1 MLKGRADEAPAFFF
15 VLLPWGIL
23 LLARVQKPF
32 LLFHR
37 TEHERGNKKFFSRQR
52 KMFLFPLCV
61 FPLGV
66 RRSNKDAEK
75 GRRSLKRWGKGKAAA
90 SKGLEKKPFGGCA
103 GAIIESYWRHSSFNT
118 PFSSHRPFC
127 PIFSVAVVVR
137 LCRVILKEYFPLI
150 FQTGGTLLGRNFSKI
165 ERT

>member
-1 MLKGRADEAPAFFF
+1 
-15 VLLPWGIL
+15 
-23 LLARVQKPF
+23 
-32 LLFHR
+32 
-37 TEHERGNKKFFSRQR
+37 
-52 KMFLFPLCV
+52 MFLFPLCV

-127 PIFSVAVVVR
+127 PFSLSQSSCDFAESFLKNIFH
-137 LCRVILKEYFPLI
+137 
-150 FQTGGTLLGRNFSKI
+150 
-165 ERT
+165 